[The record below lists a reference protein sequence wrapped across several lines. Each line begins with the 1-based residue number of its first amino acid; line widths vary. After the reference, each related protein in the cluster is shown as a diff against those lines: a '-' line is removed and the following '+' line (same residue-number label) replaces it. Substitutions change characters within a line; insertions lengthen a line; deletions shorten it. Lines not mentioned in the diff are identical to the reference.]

1 MMKCGLLGRHLAH
14 SYSPQIHAMLGD
26 YSYELFEKEP
36 EELETFLKRG
46 QWDGL
51 NVTVPYKKAVIPFL
65 DEMTPIAQRLG
76 AVNTIVRQ
84 DGKLLGHNTDYYG
97 FKMLLDTLPI
107 PLYLT
112 KCLVLGSGGASNTA
126 AAVLRDEGANVVII
140 SRSGENNYNNL
151 QLHKDARLIVNAT
164 PVGMYPNTGISPVPN
179 VSHLKI
185 FPCLQGV
192 IDLIYNPAR
201 TRLLLDTES
210 KHDDED
216 RYVNFRNGLLML
228 VAQAK
233 EAAEWFMGSTISEDV
248 IETIMDRLEY
258 DMLNVVLIGMPGCG
272 KTTIG
277 KLLSQKTGRRFVDT
291 DEEIVRI
298 AGKSIPEIFDQDG
311 EEAFRNLESRVLAEL
326 GKQSG
331 LIIAT
336 GGGCVTKE
344 RNYNLLHQNGEIF
357 WIHRKLDDLST
368 AGRPLSQQ
376 NALHEMYRVREPLY
390 DRWSDWSINNY
401 ETPEEAVRQ
410 IMNVLE
416 CDT

>member
-1 MMKCGLLGRHLAH
+1 MKCGLLGRHLAH

-46 QWDGL
+46 QWDSL

-65 DEMTPIAQRLG
+65 DELTPIAQRLG
-76 AVNTIVRQ
+76 AVNTIVRR

-164 PVGMYPNTGISPVPN
+164 PVGMFPHTGISPV
-179 VSHLKI
+179 SDLET
-185 FPCLQGV
+185 FPCLEGV

-201 TRLLLDTES
+201 TKLLLDAES
-210 KHDDED
+210 KHDDGD

-228 VAQAK
+228 VTQAK
-233 EAAEWFMGSTISEDV
+233 EAAEWFTGETISEDV
-248 IETIMDRLEY
+248 IEPIMDRLECN
-258 DMLNVVLIGMPGCG
+258 MLNVVLIGMPGSG

-277 KLLSQKTGRRFVDT
+277 KLLSQKTGHRFVDA
-291 DEEIVRI
+291 DEEIVKL
-298 AGKSIPEIFDQDG
+298 AGKSIPEVFSEDG

-357 WIHRKLDDLST
+357 WIRRKLDDLST
-368 AGRPLSQQ
+368 DGRPLSQQ
-376 NALHEMYRVREPLY
+376 NDLQEMYRIREPMY
-390 DRWSDWSINNY
+390 DRWKDRSIDNDI
-401 ETPEEAVRQ
+401 TPEESVRQ

-416 CDT
+416 YDT